1 MVAFNRVLE
10 LSIQIGSTIKTY
22 KTNNDGVM
30 LQVDFNIKKS
40 AKGAPSSGEITV
52 TGMPKDDIAFLSTN
66 FNPQTG
72 QLKPSL
78 VSLSGGY
85 SQNTAELLSG
95 NIIEAIPNLDSPNY
109 SIRLNVQAGIINNL
123 QNNAVSHS
131 IKDATLKQICEN
143 IAKNNNV
150 SLDFRANDKKVGD
163 YAFAGSPFYQIQQ
176 FRTTY
181 RDKDIFIAGDS
192 LVVQDIDF
200 VSKKVYKVNNKS
212 GLIGSPKPTPQGC
225 EVQMLLNPFLEIG
238 DCIDLESLK
247 LPQLNGVYSILELS
261 HIGGNRSNQ
270 WVSKI
275 KAQNRGV

>member
-1 MVAFNRVLE
+1 MVAFKRVLE
-10 LSIQIGSTIKTY
+10 LKIQVGSTIKTY
-22 KTNNDGVM
+22 KTNEDGIM
-30 LQVDFNIKKS
+30 LQVDFNIQKS
-40 AKGAPSSGEITV
+40 AKGAPSSGEITI

-85 SQNTAELLSG
+85 SSNIAELLSG
-95 NIIEAIPNLDSPNY
+95 NIIEAVPNLDSPNY
-109 SIRLNVQAGIINNL
+109 SIKLQVQQGIINNL

-131 IKDATLKQICEN
+131 IKEATLRQICEN

-150 SLDFRANDKKVGD
+150 SLDFRATDKKVGD

-181 RDKDIFIAGDS
+181 RDKEIFIAGDS
-192 LVVQDIDF
+192 LVVQDSTY
-200 VSKKVYKVNNKS
+200 VGKKVFKISNTS
-212 GLIGSPKPTPQGC
+212 GLIGSPKPTPTGC
-225 EVQMLLNPFLEIG
+225 ELQMLLNPFLEIG
-238 DCIDLESLK
+238 DCVDLKSLK
-247 LPQLNGVYSILELS
+247 LPQLDGIYSILELT
-261 HIGGNRSNQ
+261 HTGGNRSNQ
-270 WVSKI
+270 WISKI